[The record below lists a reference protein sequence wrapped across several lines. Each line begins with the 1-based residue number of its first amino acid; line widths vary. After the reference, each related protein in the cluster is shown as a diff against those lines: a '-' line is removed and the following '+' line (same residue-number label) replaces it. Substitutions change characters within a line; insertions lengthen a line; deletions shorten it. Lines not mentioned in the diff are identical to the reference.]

1 MHEGHVLVRVFAVAA
16 WAALAALSLNG
27 CTTLQDLI
35 RRPTVKSVSMH
46 VVGVDFQTLKLRFD
60 VGVENGSSGT
70 LMIAG
75 YDYDLHIEGRP
86 FLNGMSDEGIE
97 LKPRS
102 VTTIPVPVV
111 IPFSDLVKT
120 LDSLKPRQDVAYDL
134 AVALMVKTGL
144 GNFRLPLQKE
154 GRLPVLT
161 LPQVR
166 LQGVKM
172 DALTLK
178 GASLEVAVEIA
189 TSPQP
194 AIALTNLTYA
204 LTFNEAKVAAGTV
217 APEPATG
224 KGAQLVRIPVHL
236 DIPSVRSILGS
247 GSSGQERVT
256 VKLTGE
262 ANFTSPYGTLTLP
275 FTQTGRLLPSR

>member
-1 MHEGHVLVRVFAVAA
+1 MRNGHVLVRVFALAA
-16 WAALAALSLNG
+16 GAALAALTLDG

-35 RRPTVKSVSMH
+35 QRPTVKTVAVS
-46 VVGVDFQTLKLRFD
+46 VVGVDFETLKLRFD

-86 FLNGMSDEGIE
+86 FLNGMSDKEIE
-97 LKPRS
+97 LKARS
-102 VTTIPVPVV
+102 VTTIPVPVE
-111 IPFSDLVKT
+111 IPFSDLLKT
-120 LDSLKPRQDVAYDL
+120 LDSLKSRQDVAYDL
-134 AVALMVKTGL
+134 AVALMINTGL
-144 GNFRLPLQKE
+144 GHFRLPLQKQ

-172 DALTLK
+172 EALTLK

-189 TSPQP
+189 SSPHP

-204 LTFNEAKVAAGTV
+204 LTLNEAKVAAGT
-217 APEPATG
+217 AEPEPA
-224 KGAQLVRIPVHL
+224 KGNGTQLVRIPVHL
-236 DIPSVRSILGS
+236 DVRSLRSILGS

-262 ANFTSPYGTLTLP
+262 ANFTSPYGRLTLP
-275 FTQTGRLLPSR
+275 FTQTGRLAPSK